1 MLTSIFHPRQP
12 KTPLDLLTIASLS
25 LQLAIYF
32 FTSRTFSQ
40 IFFFFYFAIWRASY
54 NAGLG
59 YILKQQSERGWI
71 VKEVKRNGWFDE
83 KKQPKV
89 REWIKQQLVTKM
101 DKDYNFEVSHW
112 EKDEGIGEVGR
123 EEEGDG
129 RFPDFQED
137 CEMEASFVIR
147 RTCEEGSSYL
157 GISASLDS
165 CLSPNDSPVDGQG
178 FNSWKVA

>member
-123 EEEGDG
+123 GRG
-129 RFPDFQED
+129 RRRKVPRFP
-137 CEMEASFVIR
+137 R
-147 RTCEEGSSYL
+147 RL
-157 GISASLDS
+157 
-165 CLSPNDSPVDGQG
+165 
-178 FNSWKVA
+178 

>member
-12 KTPLDLLTIASLS
+12 KTPLDILTILSLS

-32 FTSRTFSQ
+32 LTSRSFSQ
-40 IFFFFYFAIWRASY
+40 FFFFFYFAIWRASY

-71 VKEVKRNGWFDE
+71 VKEVKRNGWFDQ

-101 DKDYNFEVSHW
+101 DKDYNFEVSMAEEMERRSRIDW
-112 EKDEGIGEVGR
+112 GDEG
-123 EEEGDG
+123 
-129 RFPDFQED
+129 
-137 CEMEASFVIR
+137 
-147 RTCEEGSSYL
+147 
-157 GISASLDS
+157 
-165 CLSPNDSPVDGQG
+165 
-178 FNSWKVA
+178 